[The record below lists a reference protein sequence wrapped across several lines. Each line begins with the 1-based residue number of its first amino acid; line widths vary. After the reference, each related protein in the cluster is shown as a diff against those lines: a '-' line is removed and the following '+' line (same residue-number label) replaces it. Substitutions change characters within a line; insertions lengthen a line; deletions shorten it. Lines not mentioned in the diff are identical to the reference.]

1 LKVSVDNAIRCHQ
14 AAADMTTHKTTSP
27 YSSGSSDSN
36 GRAASSAAR
45 PGHPDSLEAGRDD
58 ESSWEARDRRYV
70 WHPFTQMAE
79 WQPLVITE
87 GDGCYLIDA
96 QGRRYLDG
104 VSSLWANVHG
114 HRRREIDAAVR
125 AQLDRIAHSTL
136 LGLAHPPA
144 IALAERLVKAAPPG
158 LAHVFYSDSGSTAV
172 EVALKLALQFHQL
185 GGDSRRQR
193 FLALRDAYHGDT
205 LGAVSVGGIDVFHRI
220 FAPITFHTERA
231 EPTHAA
237 LKAAFAAH
245 GPTLCALV
253 MEPLVQGAAGMRV
266 HPEGLLR
273 LARELCDRHGVLLIA
288 DEVATGFG
296 RTGTMFACEKE
307 GVAPDLLCVAKGL
320 TGGYLPLAATL
331 ATEAIYRRFL
341 GTRSEQR
348 HFFHG
353 HTYTG
358 NPLACA
364 AALGSL
370 EVFER
375 DRTLERLP
383 SKIEALEQ
391 LLRRHLAGHPSVM
404 DVRQRGLMVG
414 IELGRAPAEPYPPEL
429 GMGARVCQAV
439 RRHGVILRPLGDVVV
454 LMPPLCIEPPE
465 LELLVT
471 ATRRALDEVCAEVR
485 AEESAPSRGP
495 RSHGG

>member
-1 LKVSVDNAIRCHQ
+1 MH
-14 AAADMTTHKTTSP
+14 
-27 YSSGSSDSN
+27 
-36 GRAASSAAR
+36 
-45 PGHPDSLEAGRDD
+45 
-58 ESSWEARDRRYV
+58 
-70 WHPFTQMAE
+70 
-79 WQPLVITE
+79 
-87 GDGCYLIDA
+87 
-96 QGRRYLDG
+96 
-104 VSSLWANVHG
+104 
-114 HRRREIDAAVR
+114 HRRRELDAAVR

-144 IALAERLVKAAPPG
+144 IELAERLVKVAPPG
-158 LAHVFYSDSGSTAV
+158 LEHVFYSDSGSTAV

-185 GGDSRRQR
+185 GGDTKRQR

-205 LGAVSVGGIDVFHRI
+205 LGAVSVGGIDLFHRL

-231 EPTHAA
+231 EATHAA

-245 GPTLCALV
+245 GPSLCALV
-253 MEPLVQGAAGMRV
+253 MEPLIQGAAGMRV

-296 RTGTMFACEKE
+296 RTGTLFACEHE

-331 ATEAIYRRFL
+331 ATEAIYGRFL

-364 AALGSL
+364 AALASL
-370 EVFER
+370 DVFER
-375 DRTLERLP
+375 DLSELQALLALP
-383 SKIEALEQ
+383 
-391 LLRRHLAGHPSVM
+391 AGA
-404 DVRQRGLMVG
+404 RK
-414 IELGRAPAEPYPPEL
+414 GRARWL
-429 GMGARVCQAV
+429 
-439 RRHGVILRPLGDVVV
+439 
-454 LMPPLCIEPPE
+454 
-465 LELLVT
+465 
-471 ATRRALDEVCAEVR
+471 LDENTFLASALRTRWRRQDRAWFHEADGLVAPNELVR
-485 AEESAPSRGP
+485 AELAAFFLEDLLLPQQAGTPRPSDAATE
-495 RSHGG
+495 